1 MATTSAAI
9 RDTTA
14 ETVGLALA
22 RSARRLR
29 QQAGSELSPSRAAVL
44 STIARHGPLTPSA
57 LADLE
62 RLSRPT
68 ITRMIS
74 KLEAEGLVDRVQD
87 PADGRSWLISLS
99 SDGSALRALR
109 RARRHAYVARLLA
122 SADEAE
128 RALIAEASTVL
139 LRLLEG
145 DA

>member
-1 MATTSAAI
+1 MATTSGTI

-29 QQAGSELSPSRAAVL
+29 QQAGAELSPSRAAVL

-57 LADLE
+57 LAGLE

-68 ITRMIS
+68 ITRLIS
-74 KLEAEGLVDRVQD
+74 KLEADGLVDRVQD
-87 PADGRSWLISLS
+87 PGDGRSCLISLS
-99 SDGSALRALR
+99 ADGSALRALR
-109 RARRHAYVARLLA
+109 RARKHAYVARLLA
-122 SADEAE
+122 PADDAE
-128 RALIAEASTVL
+128 LALIAEAAALL
-139 LRLLEG
+139 LRLLDG